1 MCSDGINSFMY
12 TVSARYEPT
21 AANEKHM
28 NGASVWIHAV
38 DT

>member
-12 TVSARYEPT
+12 TVNARYELT

-28 NGASVWIHAV
+28 NGASAWILAV

>member
-1 MCSDGINSFMY
+1 MCCDEINSFTY
-12 TVSARYEPT
+12 TFSARYEPT

-28 NGASVWIHAV
+28 NGASAWILAV